1 MAKDGSNRGGSRVG
15 SGRKRKPLY
24 EKLEDGNPG
33 RRKLE
38 VLEFTNA
45 PDLQGQDMPKPREM
59 LSAEQ
64 KDGKIL
70 DADEVYEE
78 TWNWLNERNVA
89 HLIMPQLL
97 ERYAMSAARWMQ
109 CEEAV
114 SEFGFLAKHPTT
126 GNAMQSPYV
135 AMSQNF
141 MSQTNRLWLEIYQVI
156 RENSSTEFTGASPQ
170 DDLMERLL
178 SARKGK

>member
-15 SGRKRKPLY
+15 AGRKRKPLY
-24 EKLEDGNPG
+24 EKLGDGNPG
-33 RRKLE
+33 KRKLE

-45 PDLQGQDMPKPREM
+45 PDLQGQEMPPPREM
-59 LSAEQ
+59 LSAIQ
-64 KDGKIL
+64 KDGKTLEASEI
-70 DADEVYEE
+70 YEE
-78 TWNWLNERNVA
+78 TWKWLDERNCA

-114 SEFGFLAKHPTT
+114 TEFGFLAKHPTT

-141 MSQTNRLWLEIYQVI
+141 MSQTNRLWLEMYQII
-156 RENSSTEFTGASPQ
+156 RENSSTEFTGANPQ

-178 SARKGK
+178 TAQKRK

>member
-1 MAKDGSNRGGSRVG
+1 MAKDGTNRGGARVG

-38 VLEFTNA
+38 VLEFTHA
-45 PDLQGQDMPKPREM
+45 PDLQGQEMPPPREM
-59 LSAEQ
+59 LSATE
-64 KDGKIL
+64 KDGSTLEAAEI
-70 DADEVYEE
+70 YEE
-78 TWNWLNERNVA
+78 TWNWLNERDCA

-109 CEEAV
+109 CEAAV
-114 SEFGFLAKHPTT
+114 TEFGFLAKHPTT

-141 MSQTNRLWLEIYQVI
+141 MTQTNRLWLEIYQII
-156 RENSSTEFTGASPQ
+156 RENSATELIGANPQ
-170 DDLMERLL
+170 DDMMERLL
-178 SARKGK
+178 TMRKGK